1 MWKTFLV
8 PIEKEIR
15 KVDKDSNVDIST
27 VLYKISARFM
37 LWQVHDYILSIIQQK
52 KFKKLN
58 AIAFL
63 NMKVSMTV

>member
-27 VLYKISARFM
+27 VFYKISARFM

>member
-27 VLYKISARFM
+27 IFYKISARFM
-37 LWQVHDYILSIIQQK
+37 LWQVHDYILSII
-52 KFKKLN
+52 
-58 AIAFL
+58 
-63 NMKVSMTV
+63 